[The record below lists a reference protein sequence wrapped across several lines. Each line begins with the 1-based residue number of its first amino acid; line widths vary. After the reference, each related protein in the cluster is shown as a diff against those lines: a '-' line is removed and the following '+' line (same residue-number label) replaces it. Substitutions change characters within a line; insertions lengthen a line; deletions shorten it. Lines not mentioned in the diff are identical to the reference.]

1 MMKLTSC
8 GARLPRHQKERP
20 GVSAD
25 ADVGMRPRRHAPI
38 WRALAERPQA
48 SNIAVQPK
56 AYRRVPI
63 RGCAPIG
70 TRRKCGLGEEIR
82 AGVSSALR
90 AARDMRFPLE
100 TSQNPRNPL
109 VSKRRPFVGVV
120 RYNPLVQST

>member
-1 MMKLTSC
+1 VISGQKLS
-8 GARLPRHQKERP
+8 GGQWILKE
-20 GVSAD
+20 
-25 ADVGMRPRRHAPI
+25 MRVEGI
-38 WRALAERPQA
+38 IDL
-48 SNIAVQPK
+48 SLYLMSLYLKVVIQPK

-82 AGVSSALR
+82 DGVSSALR
-90 AARDMRFPLE
+90 AARYMRFPLE
-100 TSQNPRNPL
+100 TSLNPRNPL